1 MVALSKLTVIAM
13 YISPSLIS
21 LESNSILL
29 IDKEVFPITELISTL
44 YNISLNSFNSNLFL
58 QVNHNEQYHNC
69 ALKAFHHDEVIA
81 NHPFLIQ

>member
-1 MVALSKLTVIAM
+1 M
-13 YISPSLIS
+13 YISPSLIN

-58 QVNHNEQYHNC
+58 QFD
-69 ALKAFHHDEVIA
+69 L
-81 NHPFLIQ
+81 FLILFLL